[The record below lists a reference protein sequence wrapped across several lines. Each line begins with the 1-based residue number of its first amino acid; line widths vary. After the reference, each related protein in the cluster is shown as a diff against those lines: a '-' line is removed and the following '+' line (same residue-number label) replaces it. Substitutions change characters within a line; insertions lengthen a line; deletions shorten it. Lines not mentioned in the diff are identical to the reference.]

1 MSKLKGKV
9 AVVTGGARDIGR
21 AISVG
26 LAKEGAK
33 VVVNY
38 FNSESAAEEVVEEI
52 KSLAGEAIAVQ
63 ADVSKLSDIY
73 DLKEKNHKIQIDEAY
88 KHLFNLNESPVD
100 PIFNYIDNKLRN
112 G

>member
-9 AVVTGGARDIGR
+9 AVVTGGSRDIGR

-38 FNSESAAEEVVEEI
+38 FSSD
-52 KSLAGEAIAVQ
+52 AGATETVNILDNDGNQ
-63 ADVSKLSDIY
+63 SY
-73 DLKEKNHKIQIDEAY
+73 R
-88 KHLFNLNESPVD
+88 VD
-100 PIFNYIDNKLRN
+100 NCDTVTLIFTTNYSSRVWLPFH
-112 G
+112 